1 MKQSPLIMLVTLLLG
16 CSILSSIP
24 VHAQDPFEGSSWT
37 IGWATDMDSK
47 YIVEMDLDWDAEG
60 ELIAYVENNRMS
72 PLELELTYEFD
83 SWVPFTFSGP
93 DSLSV
98 AANGND
104 TFTITFSSIDDDDAR
119 EYNPDNTSTLMIT
132 AEEKVGDTSAST
144 QELEGDVGVPRIFD
158 LRPIITLSDENLHAG
173 SWIEIS
179 AKLAN
184 NGNARDAVKQATVQ
198 FRSCPHL
205 SMPDVED
212 LANTLVETT
221 DAQNGKDTYV
231 TLRLEASESQPNR
244 VCEITLSLTSEGDD
258 ASRSTTFEL
267 EVMAVDDQ
275 DSSSTSSETDN
286 TDDSDDSDGLSQESN
301 TLPWV
306 GGVELL
312 MMFSLA
318 SLGRNKNIKY

>member
-1 MKQSPLIMLVTLLLG
+1 MKQSPLIILATLLLG

-24 VHAQDPFEGSSWT
+24 VHAQNPFEGSSWT

-286 TDDSDDSDGLSQESN
+286 TDDSDGLSQESN